1 MIISNEAWSGLLE
14 TRATDPGAI
23 ATALGARTTR
33 PLLAAD
39 GNTFI
44 IAIDHPARGMVGV
57 SGQPFVMA
65 DRRDVLER
73 TMTALADPGVDGVM
87 ATPDILDD
95 LALLGALDGKV
106 AIGSINR
113 GGLLGSAWELDD
125 QLTGHT
131 VPSIVEQG
139 LDGAKMLLR
148 IDLDD
153 ERSRPTIEA
162 CARWITELAAVRKL
176 AMLEPLPYT
185 TDAGGHKVLD
195 TDDDTLVKCVG
206 IANALGAS
214 SAYTWLKLPATAQ
227 VERVM
232 AATSMPGLILGGTP
246 GPHAL
251 RPHLTSGVEQ
261 WMSPTFV
268 ALLSAALCSIPPTVT
283 SLEPSQ
289 RLQRSSTPINKDH
302 NDPQEDRRGRDRL
315 RLDGPGPHALV
326 PPHSDAVPRA

>member
-1 MIISNEAWSGLLE
+1 MIITDEAWSSLLE
-14 TRATDPGAI
+14 TRATAPGAI
-23 ATALGARTTR
+23 ATALAARTSR

-57 SGQPFVMA
+57 TGQPFVMA

-106 AIGSINR
+106 AVGSINR
-113 GGLLGSAWELDD
+113 SGLLGSAWELDD

-131 VPSIVEQG
+131 VQSIVDQG

-148 IDLDD
+148 IDLED

-162 CARWITELAAVRKL
+162 CARWITELAAAQKL

-185 TDAGGHKVLD
+185 TDTDGRKVLD
-195 TDDDTLVKCVG
+195 PDEDALVKCVG

-227 VERVM
+227 IERVM
-232 AATSMPGLILGGTP
+232 AATSMPGLILGGAP
-246 GPHAL
+246 GPNPETAFDEWRRAMDIPNVRGL
-251 RPHLTSGVEQ
+251 VVGRSLLYPSNGDVTEA
-261 WMSPTFV
+261 V
-268 ALLSAALCSIPPTVT
+268 ATAAAIVHHH
-283 SLEPSQ
+283 Q
-289 RLQRSSTPINKDH
+289 QG
-302 NDPQEDRRGRDRL
+302 PQ
-315 RLDGPGPHALV
+315 
-326 PPHSDAVPRA
+326 

>member
-1 MIISNEAWSGLLE
+1 MPIVSNERWLDLLA
-14 TRATDPGAI
+14 TRATDPEAI
-23 ATALGARTTR
+23 ARALAARSSR
-33 PLLAAD
+33 PLLADD

-65 DRRDVLER
+65 DRRDLLER

-113 GGLLGSAWELDD
+113 GGLMGSAWELDD
-125 QLTGHT
+125 QLTAHT
-131 VPSIVEQG
+131 PEAIVEQG
-139 LDGAKMLLR
+139 LDGGKMLLR
-148 IDLDD
+148 IDLADK
-153 ERSRPTIEA
+153 RSRYTIES
-162 CARWITELAAVRKL
+162 CAEWITELAGAKKM

-185 TDAGGHKVLD
+185 RSADGSAVLD
-195 TDDDTLVKCVG
+195 NDDDALVKCVG

-232 AATSMPGLILGGTP
+232 AATSLPGLILGGTP
-246 GPHAL
+246 GP
-251 RPHLTSGVEQ
+251 
-261 WMSPTFV
+261 
-268 ALLSAALCSIPPTVT
+268 
-283 SLEPSQ
+283 
-289 RLQRSSTPINKDH
+289 
-302 NDPQEDRRGRDRL
+302 DPETAFDEWRR
-315 RLDGPGPHALV
+315 AM
-326 PPHSDAVPRA
+326 AVPNVRGLVVGRSLLYPPDEDVGAAVATAAAIVHQS

>member
-1 MIISNEAWSGLLE
+1 MIITNEKWNGLLE
-14 TRATDPGAI
+14 TRATNPDAI
-23 ATALGARTTR
+23 SAALASRTTR
-33 PLLAAD
+33 SLLADD

-113 GGLLGSAWELDD
+113 GGLMGSAWELDD

-131 VPSIVEQG
+131 APSIVEQG
-139 LDGAKMLLR
+139 LDGGKMLLR

-162 CARWITELAAVRKL
+162 CARWITELAASKKL

-185 TDAGGHKVLD
+185 TNADGQKVLD
-195 TDDDTLVKCVG
+195 HDDDALIKCVG

-214 SAYTWLKLPATAQ
+214 SAYTWLKLPATSQ

-232 AATSMPGLILGGTP
+232 AATSLPGLILGGTP
-246 GPHAL
+246 GPDPETAFDEWRRAMVVPNVRGL
-251 RPHLTSGVEQ
+251 VVGRSLLYPPDGD
-261 WMSPTFV
+261 V
-268 ALLSAALCSIPPTVT
+268 AAAVATAAVIV
-283 SLEPSQ
+283 
-289 RLQRSSTPINKDH
+289 H
-302 NDPQEDRRGRDRL
+302 PQ
-315 RLDGPGPHALV
+315 
-326 PPHSDAVPRA
+326 

>member
-1 MIISNEAWSGLLE
+1 MTIINDERWLELLE
-14 TRATDPGAI
+14 TRATDPEAI
-23 ATALGARTTR
+23 ARA
-33 PLLAAD
+33 LAARSSRPFLAGD
-39 GNTFI
+39 GKTFI

-95 LALLGALDGKV
+95 LALLGALNGKV

-113 GGLLGSAWELDD
+113 GGLMGSAWELDD
-125 QLTGHT
+125 QLTAHT
-131 VPSIVEQG
+131 PEAIVDQG

-148 IDLDD
+148 IDLADK
-153 ERSRPTIEA
+153 RTRYTIES
-162 CARWITELAAVRKL
+162 CAEWITDLAAAKKM

-185 TDAGGHKVLD
+185 TSADGRAVLD
-195 TDDDTLVKCVG
+195 TDDDALVKCVG

-232 AATSMPGLILGGTP
+232 AATSLPGLILGGTP
-246 GPHAL
+246 GPD
-251 RPHLTSGVEQ
+251 PETSFDE
-261 WMSPTFV
+261 W
-268 ALLSAALCSIPPTVT
+268 
-283 SLEPSQ
+283 
-289 RLQRSSTPINKDH
+289 
-302 NDPQEDRRGRDRL
+302 RR
-315 RLDGPGPHALV
+315 AM
-326 PPHSDAVPRA
+326 AVPNVRGLVVGRSLLYPADENVAAAVATAAAIVHQS

>member
-1 MIISNEAWSGLLE
+1 VIITDETWKSLLE
-14 TRATDPGAI
+14 TRAIDPGAI
-23 ATALGARTTR
+23 GSALAARTAR
-33 PLLAAD
+33 PLLAGD

-113 GGLLGSAWELDD
+113 GGLMGSAWELDD

-139 LDGAKMLLR
+139 LDGGKMLLR

-162 CARWITELAAVRKL
+162 CARWITELAAAKKL

-185 TDAGGHKVLD
+185 TNPDGQKVLD
-195 TDDDTLVKCVG
+195 TDGDALLKCVG

-232 AATSMPGLILGGTP
+232 AATSLPGLILGGTP
-246 GPHAL
+246 GPDPATAFDEWRRAMVVPNVRGLVVGRSLLYPPDGDVAAAVATAAAIVH
-251 RPHLTSGVEQ
+251 PHQQG
-261 WMSPTFV
+261 
-268 ALLSAALCSIPPTVT
+268 
-283 SLEPSQ
+283 
-289 RLQRSSTPINKDH
+289 
-302 NDPQEDRRGRDRL
+302 PQ
-315 RLDGPGPHALV
+315 
-326 PPHSDAVPRA
+326 

>member
-1 MIISNEAWSGLLE
+1 MTITDEAWSGLLA
-14 TRATDPGAI
+14 TRATSSGAI
-23 ATALGARTTR
+23 GAAFAARTAR
-33 PLLAAD
+33 PLLADD

-113 GGLLGSAWELDD
+113 GGLIGSAWELDD

-131 VPSIVEQG
+131 VPSIVDQG
-139 LDGAKMLLR
+139 LDGGKMLLR

-153 ERSRPTIEA
+153 ARSRPTIEA
-162 CARWITELAAVRKL
+162 CARWITELAAAKKL

-185 TDAGGHKVLD
+185 TSKDGRKVLD
-195 TDDDTLVKCVG
+195 TDDDALVRCVG

-227 VERVM
+227 IERVM
-232 AATSMPGLILGGTP
+232 AATSLPGLILGGTP
-246 GPHAL
+246 GPDPATAFDEWRRAMVVPNVRGL
-251 RPHLTSGVEQ
+251 VVGRSLLYPPDGD
-261 WMSPTFV
+261 V
-268 ALLSAALCSIPPTVT
+268 AAAVATAATIVHPD
-283 SLEPSQ
+283 Q
-289 RLQRSSTPINKDH
+289 QG
-302 NDPQEDRRGRDRL
+302 PQ
-315 RLDGPGPHALV
+315 
-326 PPHSDAVPRA
+326 

>member
-1 MIISNEAWSGLLE
+1 MIIADETWNGLLE
-14 TRATDPGAI
+14 TRATNPGAI
-23 ATALGARTTR
+23 GAALAARTAR
-33 PLLAAD
+33 PLLADD
-39 GNTFI
+39 GNAFI
-44 IAIDHPARGMVGV
+44 IAIDHPARGMVGI

-87 ATPDILDD
+87 ATPDIVDD

-113 GGLLGSAWELDD
+113 GGLMGSAWELDD
-125 QLTGHT
+125 RLTGHT

-139 LDGAKMLLR
+139 LDGGKMLLR
-148 IDLDD
+148 IDLHD

-162 CARWITELAAVRKL
+162 CARWITELADAKKL

-185 TDAGGHKVLD
+185 TNPDGQKVLD
-195 TDDDTLVKCVG
+195 TNDDALVKCVG

-232 AATSMPGLILGGTP
+232 AATSLPGLILGGTP
-246 GPHAL
+246 GPDPETAFDEWRRAMVVPNVRGL
-251 RPHLTSGVEQ
+251 VVGRSLLYPPDGD
-261 WMSPTFV
+261 V
-268 ALLSAALCSIPPTVT
+268 ATAVATAAAIVH
-283 SLEPSQ
+283 PSQ
-289 RLQRSSTPINKDH
+289 ASS
-302 NDPQEDRRGRDRL
+302 Q
-315 RLDGPGPHALV
+315 
-326 PPHSDAVPRA
+326 

>member
-1 MIISNEAWSGLLE
+1 MIITDEAWRSLLE
-14 TRATDPGAI
+14 TRATAPGAI
-23 ATALGARTTR
+23 ATALAARTTR

-44 IAIDHPARGMVGV
+44 IAIDHPARGMVGLT
-57 SGQPFVMA
+57 GQPFVMA

-106 AIGSINR
+106 AVGSINR
-113 GGLLGSAWELDD
+113 SGLLGSAWELDD

-131 VPSIVEQG
+131 VQSIVDQG

-148 IDLDD
+148 IDLED

-162 CARWITELAAVRKL
+162 CARWITELAAAQKL

-185 TDAGGHKVLD
+185 TDTDGRKVLD
-195 TDDDTLVKCVG
+195 PDEDALVKCVG

-227 VERVM
+227 IERVM

-246 GPHAL
+246 GPNPETAFDEWRRAMDIPNVRGL
-251 RPHLTSGVEQ
+251 VVGRSLLYPSNGD
-261 WMSPTFV
+261 V
-268 ALLSAALCSIPPTVT
+268 AEAVATAAAIVHHH
-283 SLEPSQ
+283 Q
-289 RLQRSSTPINKDH
+289 QG
-302 NDPQEDRRGRDRL
+302 PQ
-315 RLDGPGPHALV
+315 
-326 PPHSDAVPRA
+326 